1 MQSSVDLSFKLF
13 TLVQQGKHFFSD
25 LSESVYNSWTGVL
38 TVMALKLIIII
49 MMMIISIEKYY
60 ELVDGG
66 RKQMVAVVS
75 LAQQL

>member
-49 MMMIISIEKYY
+49 MMMMIISIEIYY
-60 ELVDGG
+60 ELVDGDG
-66 RKQMVAVVS
+66 NKW
-75 LAQQL
+75 